1 MSRLFPIPGSLLRQS
16 ICQIQQL
23 FGCLVALDQCRVIT
37 CYLRSVCHQTRYRR
51 NIQQWLPGSMRT
63 RCNQPRNPRSRWK
76 MSFLWTIYSPL
87 LQLAVS
93 SLWGQ
98 FILDGHTSDLS
109 NGWQS
114 HESWS
119 AIACCCLFD
128 QDDMV
133 SKTDMLLALVLGNM
147 SL

>member
-1 MSRLFPIPGSLLRQS
+1 MSRLFPIPDSLLCQS
-16 ICQIQQL
+16 ICQRQQL
-23 FGCLVALDQCRVIT
+23 SGCLVGLDKCRVIT
-37 CYLRSVCHQTRYRR
+37 CSLRSVRHQTRHRR
-51 NIQQWLPGSMRT
+51 NIRQWLPGSMRT
-63 RCNQPRNPRSRWK
+63 RCNPPRNSRSRWK
-76 MSFLWTIYSPL
+76 MYFSWTVDLPL

-93 SLWGQ
+93 SLRGQ

-119 AIACCCLFD
+119 AVACCCLFNK
-128 QDDMV
+128 DDMV
-133 SKTDMLLALVLGNM
+133 SRTDMLLALVLGNM